1 VTGTV
6 YVVEDDA
13 AVRDALAQL
22 LEGKRFRVKLF
33 ESAERFLE
41 ACEPGQAG
49 CLVLD
54 LRLPGMSGIDL
65 QAALAARGI
74 DLPIIFLT
82 GHGDVPSSV
91 RALRAGA
98 VDFLQKPAD
107 SRTLLDR
114 VGEALAQDAARR
126 SERASREAARS
137 ALQELTRREREVL
150 PLILAGHSSKQI
162 ARRLAISHR
171 TVEIHRARIMRKT
184 GSATLVELASVAR
197 AAGIFEA
204 APVARR
210 GHTSNL

>member
-1 VTGTV
+1 MSGTV

-33 ESAERFLE
+33 DSAERFLE

-54 LRLPGMSGIDL
+54 LRLPGMSGIEL
-65 QAALAARGI
+65 QGALAARGI

-107 SRTLLDR
+107 SRTLLAR
-114 VGEALAQDAARR
+114 VGEALARDATRR
-126 SERASREAARS
+126 SERASRDAARK
-137 ALQELTRREREVL
+137 ALQELTARERDVL
-150 PLILAGHSSKQI
+150 PLILAGLSSKDI

-184 GSATLVELASVAR
+184 GSATLVELAAIAR
-197 AAGIFEA
+197 AAGVFEA
-204 APVARR
+204 APAARR
-210 GHTSNL
+210 RRVSSP

>member
-1 VTGTV
+1 MTGTV

-41 ACEPGQAG
+41 ACDPGQAG
-49 CLVLD
+49 CLLLD
-54 LRLPGMSGIDL
+54 MKLPGMSGIEL
-65 QAALAARGI
+65 QEALAARRV

-107 SRTLLDR
+107 SRTLLAR
-114 VGEALAQDAARR
+114 VSEALAQDAVRR
-126 SERASREAARS
+126 SQRASRDAARK
-137 ALQELTRREREVL
+137 ALQELTARERDVL
-150 PLILAGHSSKQI
+150 PLILAGHSSKDI

-184 GSATLVELASVAR
+184 GSATLVELAAMAR
-197 AAGIFEA
+197 AAGSYEP
-204 APVARR
+204 APAARR
-210 GHTSNL
+210 KRAANP

>member
-22 LEGKRFRVKLF
+22 LEGKRFRVMLF

-41 ACEPGQAG
+41 ACQPGQAG

-54 LRLPGMSGIDL
+54 MRLPGMSGIDL
-65 QAALAARGI
+65 QAALTARGI

-98 VDFLQKPAD
+98 VDFLQKPTD
-107 SRTLLDR
+107 SRILLAR

-126 SERASREAARS
+126 SERASREAARK
-137 ALQELTRREREVL
+137 ALQELTSRERDVL
-150 PLILAGHSSKQI
+150 PLILAGHSSKDI

-184 GSATLVELASVAR
+184 GSATLVELAGIAR
-197 AAGIFEA
+197 AAGLLQA
-204 APVARR
+204 APAARR
-210 GHTSNL
+210 KRISSP

>member
-1 VTGTV
+1 MTGTV

-22 LEGKRFRVKLF
+22 LEGKRFRVKVF

-54 LRLPGMSGIDL
+54 MRLPGMSGIDL

-74 DLPIIFLT
+74 ELPIIFLT

-98 VDFLQKPAD
+98 VDFLQKPAE
-107 SRTLLDR
+107 SRTLLAR
-114 VGEALAQDAARR
+114 VGEALARDAARR
-126 SERASREAARS
+126 LERASRDAARN
-137 ALQELTRREREVL
+137 ALKELTAREREVL
-150 PLILAGHSSKQI
+150 PLMLAGYSSKDI

-171 TVEIHRARIMRKT
+171 TVEIHRARVMRKT
-184 GSATLVELASVAR
+184 GAETLVELAAIAR
-197 AAGIFEA
+197 SGGVEA
-204 APVARR
+204 AAATPRKR
-210 GHTSNL
+210 TSNP

>member
-22 LEGKRFRVKLF
+22 LEGRRFRVKLF

-49 CLVLD
+49 CLLLD

-65 QAALAARGI
+65 QETLAARGI

-107 SRTLLDR
+107 GRTLLAR
-114 VGEALAQDAARR
+114 VSEALARDAADR
-126 SERASREAARS
+126 SERASRDAARS
-137 ALQELTRREREVL
+137 ALRELTAREREVM
-150 PLILAGHSSKQI
+150 PLILAGHSSKDI
-162 ARRLAISHR
+162 ARRLGISHR
-171 TVEIHRARIMRKT
+171 TVEIHRTRVMSKAGAK
-184 GSATLVELASVAR
+184 TLVELAAITR
-197 AAGIFEA
+197 TAGFFET
-204 APVARR
+204 APQARR
-210 GHTSNL
+210 KRISNP

>member
-1 VTGTV
+1 MSGTV

-41 ACEPGQAG
+41 ACGPGQAG

-54 LRLPGMSGIDL
+54 MRLPGMNGIDL

-74 DLPIIFLT
+74 HLPIIFLT

-98 VDFLQKPAD
+98 VDFLQKPAE
-107 SRTLLDR
+107 SRTLLAR

-126 SERASREAARS
+126 LERASQDAAHN
-137 ALQELTRREREVL
+137 ALKELTVREREVL
-150 PLILAGHSSKQI
+150 PLMLAGHSSKDI

-171 TVEIHRARIMRKT
+171 TVEIHRARVMRKT
-184 GSATLVELASVAR
+184 GAETLVELAAIAR
-197 AAGIFEA
+197 AAGVEA
-204 APVARR
+204 GTPAARR
-210 GHTSNL
+210 KRISNP

>member
-41 ACEPGQAG
+41 ACNPGQAG
-49 CLVLD
+49 CLLLD
-54 LRLPGMSGIDL
+54 MKLPGMSGIEL
-65 QAALAARGI
+65 QEALAARRV

-107 SRTLLDR
+107 SRTLLAR
-114 VGEALAQDAARR
+114 VSEALAQDAVRR
-126 SERASREAARS
+126 TQRASQDAARK
-137 ALQELTRREREVL
+137 ALQELTARERDVL
-150 PLILAGHSSKQI
+150 PLVLAGHSSKDI

-184 GSATLVELASVAR
+184 GSATLVELAAIAR
-197 AAGIFEA
+197 AAGSFA
-204 APVARR
+204 TAPAARR
-210 GHTSNL
+210 KRAANP

>member
-41 ACEPGQAG
+41 ACDPGQAG
-49 CLVLD
+49 CLLLD
-54 LRLPGMSGIDL
+54 MKLPGMSGIEL
-65 QAALAARGI
+65 QEALAARGI
-74 DLPIIFLT
+74 ELPIIFLT

-107 SRTLLDR
+107 SRTLLAR
-114 VGEALAQDAARR
+114 VGEALAQDAVRR
-126 SERASREAARS
+126 SQRASRDAARK
-137 ALQELTRREREVL
+137 ALRELTARERDVL
-150 PLILAGHSSKQI
+150 PLILDGHSSKDI
-162 ARRLAISHR
+162 ARRLGISHR

-184 GSATLVELASVAR
+184 GSATLVELAAIAR
-197 AAGIFEA
+197 AAGSYQPA
-204 APVARR
+204 SAARR
-210 GHTSNL
+210 KRAANP